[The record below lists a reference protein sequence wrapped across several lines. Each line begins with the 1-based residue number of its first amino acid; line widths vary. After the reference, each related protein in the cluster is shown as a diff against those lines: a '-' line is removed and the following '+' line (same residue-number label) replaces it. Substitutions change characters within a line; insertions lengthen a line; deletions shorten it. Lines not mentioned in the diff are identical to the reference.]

1 MPERLTPR
9 GIALGHLIDLYTNP
23 TLLDL
28 PDRQRLALVLI
39 EQVSLHPAKS
49 AIEPGLADLRAAIA
63 PLPACLWEEFQLKL
77 IGLTEPDDLWDLMET
92 LSALLQPPPPLIEP
106 HEIEGEFTIDRSS
119 LLGLYVRR
127 IHLAFR
133 ETTFEELC
141 TLVTHFGQWVT
152 AANAP
157 EASEEPAV
165 DDAVAAAAPPPW
177 QYLLPASQLE
187 QHVHQ
192 LVRLVEE
199 GLSELPAGSLPLK
212 RQVQQLLLLAPNV
225 PQVHYLDL
233 LCHLQDKAYED
244 ALGAFHRYFDKVRA
258 ASSGAVAGGGA
269 AAGAPAPSRD
279 STRAPIQWASLN
291 LARLQLVFAH
301 KEHALAAIQEA
312 VRSAQQHEDNVC
324 LAYALLW
331 MYEAH
336 ASPGPG
342 PPRTL
347 FEEYAAAEA
356 AAEAARAKQQQPAG
370 AAGAAGTAGAAGAA
384 GGAAG
389 AGAHQLWST
398 ATPLSSAA
406 SASKQRALLERC
418 LARAHELGLPE
429 LVALASQSLALR
441 DIDAVAQARFGAPL
455 EPVTPTSAAPEPV
468 VNFGR
473 VPCLPPV
480 PLALPGAL
488 IAIDCL

>member
-1 MPERLTPR
+1 M
-9 GIALGHLIDLYTNP
+9 
-23 TLLDL
+23 
-28 PDRQRLALVLI
+28 
-39 EQVSLHPAKS
+39 
-49 AIEPGLADLRAAIA
+49 
-63 PLPACLWEEFQLKL
+63 
-77 IGLTEPDDLWDLMET
+77 
-92 LSALLQPPPPLIEP
+92 
-106 HEIEGEFTIDRSS
+106 
-119 LLGLYVRR
+119 
-127 IHLAFR
+127 
-133 ETTFEELC
+133 
-141 TLVTHFGQWVT
+141 
-152 AANAP
+152 
-157 EASEEPAV
+157 
-165 DDAVAAAAPPPW
+165 
-177 QYLLPASQLE
+177 
-187 QHVHQ
+187 
-192 LVRLVEE
+192 
-199 GLSELPAGSLPLK
+199 
-212 RQVQQLLLLAPNV
+212 
-225 PQVHYLDL
+225 
-233 LCHLQDKAYED
+233 
-244 ALGAFHRYFDKVRA
+244 
-258 ASSGAVAGGGA
+258 
-269 AAGAPAPSRD
+269 
-279 STRAPIQWASLN
+279 
-291 LARLQLVFAH
+291 FAH

-336 ASPGPG
+336 ASPGTAG

-347 FEEYAAAEA
+347 YEEYAAAEA
-356 AAEAARAKQQQPAG
+356 AAEAARAKQQQPAGAAG

-441 DIDAVAQARFGAPL
+441 DIDAVAQSRFGAPL